1 MNFFLYFKIRLETRI
16 ILNIYFNTFRLFF
29 YIIFF
34 NLVQIKMEPSLYTV
48 KAILILDND
57 GLRLAGKYYDDQ
69 FPTVKEQKE
78 FEKTLFAKT
87 SKANGEIVMLGNLTI
102 VYRSS
107 VDLFFYVI
115 GSTNENEIMLVSVLN
130 CLFDALSQILRKNI
144 EKKCL
149 LDYLDAAFLCID
161 EICDN
166 GILLETDPAQIAQR
180 VSLKENDVPISEQT
194 VMDVVKSARDQ
205 LKWSILR

>member
-1 MNFFLYFKIRLETRI
+1 MN
-16 ILNIYFNTFRLFF
+16 
-29 YIIFF
+29 
-34 NLVQIKMEPSLYTV
+34 QPSLYTI

-57 GLRLAGKYYDDQ
+57 GLRLVGKYYDDQ
-69 FPTVKEQKE
+69 FASIKEQRE

-87 SKANGEIVMLGNLTI
+87 NKANGEIIMLDNLTI

-115 GSTNENEIMLVSVLN
+115 GSTSENEIMLVSVLN
-130 CLFDALSQILRKNI
+130 CLFDSISQILRKNV
-144 EKKCL
+144 EKKYL
-149 LDYLDAAFLCID
+149 LDYLDAAFLSVD

-166 GILLETDPAQIAQR
+166 GILMETDPSQIAQR
-180 VSLKENDVPISEQT
+180 VSLKENESLSTEQT

-205 LKWSILR
+205 LKWSLLR